1 MSKPDPTQY
10 RPCVGTML
18 INAEGRVF
26 VGKRIDT
33 KEGDWWQMPQGGV
46 DEGEDLDRAMLRELH
61 EETGLTADKVAIVAR
76 MEEELFYDLPAE
88 LKGKLWKGRY
98 VGQRQRWYCVR
109 LTGSEAD
116 IDLEAHSHPEFSD
129 WKWIEA
135 EQLPAMIIPF
145 KKPIYEKVVAA
156 FSDYTGA

>member
-1 MSKPDPTQY
+1 MSKPDPAQY

-18 INAEGRVF
+18 INTEGRVF

-46 DEGEDLDRAMLRELH
+46 DEGEDLDQAMLRELH

-76 MEEELFYDLPAE
+76 MEEELFYDLPDE

-116 IDLEAHSHPEFSD
+116 IDLEAHEHPEFSD
-129 WKWIEA
+129 WRWIEA
-135 EQLPAMIIPF
+135 EQLPALIIPF
-145 KKPIYEKVVAA
+145 KKPIYEAVVAA
-156 FSDYTGA
+156 FSDYTNA